1 MYLYKFFST
10 AFRSSLRKI
19 QYFHTLNILNTLHS
33 LNILNTSLYHENHII
48 NPIKNG
54 KNEITSAIEKKL
66 RTNFHE
72 NLDKYKRVA

>member
-19 QYFHTLNILNTLHS
+19 QYFHTLKILNTLHS